1 MRTASGRMISAERS
15 AQQAALGGTYEQGV
29 TLNAME
35 AELCRV
41 RAMIAQQGAKDGVSH
56 EGWLGVEGPPGADWE
71 RRFGRICMRET
82 GAVLQ
87 LGLDEQRRVQADAQQ
102 WAEVPLTTSVVPR
115 PWPKSRREVAPN
127 AFRITVPEGSLAELA
142 LPIADPQ
149 QAKLI
154 LDPGTAADRDAW
166 MHALNAAL
174 AVAPA
179 PAASGGAA

>member
-1 MRTASGRMISAERS
+1 MV
-15 AQQAALGGTYEQGV
+15 GGTYEQGV

-87 LGLDEQRRVQADAQQ
+87 LGLDEQRRV
-102 WAEVPLTTSVVPR
+102 R
-115 PWPKSRREVAPN
+115 PSPP
-127 AFRITVPEGSLAELA
+127 
-142 LPIADPQ
+142 
-149 QAKLI
+149 
-154 LDPGTAADRDAW
+154 
-166 MHALNAAL
+166 
-174 AVAPA
+174 
-179 PAASGGAA
+179 PAASACVALDLDLVYVEG

>member
-1 MRTASGRMISAERS
+1 MALSQVQFVPYRDFKHAGVERLAEEVLAEIPEQLLSFFKSKHIQPGGGWTPPAPAPAPSAAGGLMRTASGRMISAERS
-15 AQQAALGGTYEQGV
+15 AQQEALGPRQRAFQVDINIPRSRYEQGV

-87 LGLDEQRRVQADAQQ
+87 LGLDEQRRV
-102 WAEVPLTTSVVPR
+102 R
-115 PWPKSRREVAPN
+115 PQP
-127 AFRITVPEGSLAELA
+127 T
-142 LPIADPQ
+142 
-149 QAKLI
+149 
-154 LDPGTAADRDAW
+154 
-166 MHALNAAL
+166 H
-174 AVAPA
+174 
-179 PAASGGAA
+179 